1 MAVVRLKTEAV
12 RAARANRKKPMALQ
26 IVEKSSDPTTPTAPA
41 TPVPVMMSA
50 PEPTTDQTAILAQ
63 TLGIISAI
71 AALTAVRLLL
81 LLAVVGA
88 FYIAVIAAMSPAMGP
103 LWVLIA
109 YAVLIVLPL
118 VWLDSNKRLRA

>member
-1 MAVVRLKTEAV
+1 M
-12 RAARANRKKPMALQ
+12 
-26 IVEKSSDPTTPTAPA
+26 TTSTPA
-41 TPVPVMMSA
+41 
-50 PEPTTDQTAILAQ
+50 PTTDQTAILAQ

-88 FYIAVIAAMSPAMGP
+88 FYIAVLAATSPVQGP
-103 LWVLIA
+103 LFVLVA

-118 VWLDSNKRLRA
+118 VWLDSNKRLRG